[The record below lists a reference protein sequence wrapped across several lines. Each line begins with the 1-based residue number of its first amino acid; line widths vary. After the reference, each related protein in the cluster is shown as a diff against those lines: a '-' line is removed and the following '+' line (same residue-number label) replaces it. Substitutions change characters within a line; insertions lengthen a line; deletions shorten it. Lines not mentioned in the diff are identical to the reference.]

1 MPAPSQALNRLFLL
15 GRHCEA
21 CLVASLLT
29 FRAVVLRAG
38 RRALTAAALICTAA
52 VAGCASSGSSQPA
65 ASGSTPAASSSA
77 PAATSSSN
85 TPAVVAPSS
94 SAPGTPAC
102 ATSALQVKLGS
113 SDGYAGGVYVAINFT
128 NTSGSTCTLFG
139 YPGVSLVTGPPYK
152 QIGLAA
158 KRSTSTSKK
167 LVTLAAGATAN
178 AQLQI
183 VDALNFPSSTCSPA
197 KATDVKVFPP
207 DQFTAV
213 YLPDTSYGCGK
224 SVQTL
229 FIAPIRPGASSH

>member
-1 MPAPSQALNRLFLL
+1 M
-15 GRHCEA
+15 
-21 CLVASLLT
+21 
-29 FRAVVLRAG
+29 LRAG
-38 RRALTAAALICTAA
+38 RLALTAAALICTAA

-77 PAATSSSN
+77 PAATSSSSN
-85 TPAVVAPSS
+85 TPAVVTPSS

-113 SDGYAGGVYVAINFT
+113 SNGYAGGVYVAIDFT

-158 KRSTSTSKK
+158 KRSTSTPKK

-183 VDALNFPSSTCSPA
+183 VDALNFPSASCGPT
-197 KATDVKVFPP
+197 KATALKIYPP
-207 DQFTAV
+207 NQTQPV
-213 YLPDTSYGCGK
+213 YLPNTSTGCSK
-224 SVQTL
+224 PVQIMYIGTV
-229 FIAPIRPGASSH
+229 RPAS

>member
-1 MPAPSQALNRLFLL
+1 
-15 GRHCEA
+15 
-21 CLVASLLT
+21 
-29 FRAVVLRAG
+29 VVLRAG
-38 RRALTAAALICTAA
+38 RLALTAAALICTAA
-52 VAGCASSGSSQPA
+52 LAGCASSGSSQPA
-65 ASGSTPAASSSA
+65 ASGSTPASSSSA
-77 PAATSSSN
+77 PAATSSSSN

-113 SDGYAGGVYVAINFT
+113 SDGYAGGVYVLIDFT

-183 VDALNFPSSTCSPA
+183 VDALNFPSASCGPT
-197 KATDVKVFPP
+197 KATALKIYPP
-207 DQFTAV
+207 NQTEPV
-213 YLPDTSYGCGK
+213 YLPNTSTGCSK
-224 SVQTL
+224 PVQIMYIGTV
-229 FIAPIRPGASSH
+229 RPT

>member
-15 GRHCEA
+15 GRPCEA
-21 CLVASLLT
+21 RFGRLAAHL
-29 FRAVVLRAG
+29 RAVVLRAG
-38 RRALTAAALICTAA
+38 RLALTAAALICTAA

-77 PAATSSSN
+77 PAATSR
-85 TPAVVAPSS
+85 
-94 SAPGTPAC
+94 
-102 ATSALQVKLGS
+102 LQVKLGS
-113 SDGYAGGVYVAINFT
+113 SDGYAGGVYVAINFPH
-128 NTSGSTCTLFG
+128 TSGSTCTLFG

-183 VDALNFPSSTCSPA
+183 VDALNFPSASCGPT
-197 KATDVKVFPP
+197 KATALKIYPP
-207 DQFTAV
+207 NQTEPV
-213 YLPDTSYGCGK
+213 YLPNTSTGCSK
-224 SVQTL
+224 PVQTL
-229 FIAPIRPGASSH
+229 FIGAVRPAS

>member
-1 MPAPSQALNRLFLL
+1 M
-15 GRHCEA
+15 
-21 CLVASLLT
+21 
-29 FRAVVLRAG
+29 LRAG
-38 RRALTAAALICTAA
+38 RLALAGAALICTAA

-94 SAPGTPAC
+94 APGTPAC

-113 SDGYAGGVYVAINFT
+113 SDGYAGGVYVLIDFT

-158 KRSTSTSKK
+158 KRSTSSSKK

-183 VDALNFPSSTCSPA
+183 VDALNFPSASCGPT
-197 KATDVKVFPP
+197 KATALKIYPP
-207 DQFTAV
+207 NQTEPV
-213 YLPDTSYGCGK
+213 YLPNTSTGCSK
-224 SVQTL
+224 PVQIMYVGTV
-229 FIAPIRPGASSH
+229 RPAS

>member
-1 MPAPSQALNRLFLL
+1 
-15 GRHCEA
+15 
-21 CLVASLLT
+21 
-29 FRAVVLRAG
+29 VLRAG
-38 RRALTAAALICTAA
+38 RFALTAAALICTAA

-65 ASGSTPAASSSA
+65 ASGSTPASSSSA

-85 TPAVVAPSS
+85 TPAVVAPS

-113 SDGYAGGVYVAINFT
+113 SDGYAGGVYVLIDFT
-128 NTSGSTCTLFG
+128 NTSGGTCTLFG

-158 KRSTSTSKK
+158 KRSANSSKK

-183 VDALNFPSSTCSPA
+183 VDALNFPSASCGPT
-197 KATDVKVFPP
+197 KATALKIYPP
-207 DQFTAV
+207 NQTEPV
-213 YLPDTSYGCGK
+213 YLPNTSTGCSK
-224 SVQTL
+224 PVQIMYIGTV
-229 FIAPIRPGASSH
+229 RPAS

>member
-1 MPAPSQALNRLFLL
+1 
-15 GRHCEA
+15 
-21 CLVASLLT
+21 
-29 FRAVVLRAG
+29 VVLRAG
-38 RRALTAAALICTAA
+38 RLALTAAALICTAA

-65 ASGSTPAASSSA
+65 ASGSTPASSSSA

-85 TPAVVAPSS
+85 TPAVVAPS

-113 SDGYAGGVYVAINFT
+113 SDGYAGGVYVLIDFT
-128 NTSGSTCTLFG
+128 NTSGGTCTLFG

-158 KRSTSTSKK
+158 KRSANSSKK

-183 VDALNFPSSTCSPA
+183 VDALNFPSASCGPT
-197 KATDVKVFPP
+197 KATALKIYPP
-207 DQFTAV
+207 NQTEPV
-213 YLPDTSYGCGK
+213 YLPNTSTGCSK
-224 SVQTL
+224 PVQIMYIGTV
-229 FIAPIRPGASSH
+229 RPAS

>member
-15 GRHCEA
+15 GRPCEA
-21 CLVASLLT
+21 RFGRLAAHL
-29 FRAVVLRAG
+29 RAVVLRAG
-38 RRALTAAALICTAA
+38 RLALTAAALICTVA

-113 SDGYAGGVYVAINFT
+113 SDGYAG
-128 NTSGSTCTLFG
+128 
-139 YPGVSLVTGPPYK
+139 VSLVTGPPYK

-183 VDALNFPSSTCSPA
+183 VDAL
-197 KATDVKVFPP
+197 
-207 DQFTAV
+207 
-213 YLPDTSYGCGK
+213 
-224 SVQTL
+224 
-229 FIAPIRPGASSH
+229 